1 MSSTILLSRKSI
13 ITRSGAGQMIAS
25 QAKFLHDRGY
35 DVGVCCAKF
44 GRGSAGEFDGI
55 RRWSIARPF
64 NALLSSRLRERI
76 YTRRVARLRGNG
88 LLIDHGESIADA
100 DIAYI
105 HNYLSPKF
113 ADRMPGYVSNERLP
127 WRGPGT
133 RTTLIANSA
142 MVRDAV

>member
-25 QAKFLHDRGY
+25 QAKFLRGRGY

-44 GRGSAGEFDGI
+44 GRGSVEEFDGV
-55 RRWSIARPF
+55 RRWSIPRPF

-76 YTRRVARLRGNG
+76 YTSRVAQLRGDG

-105 HNYLSPKF
+105 CLLYTSDA
-113 ADRMPGYVSNERLP
+113 ADE
-127 WRGPGT
+127 
-133 RTTLIANSA
+133 
-142 MVRDAV
+142 